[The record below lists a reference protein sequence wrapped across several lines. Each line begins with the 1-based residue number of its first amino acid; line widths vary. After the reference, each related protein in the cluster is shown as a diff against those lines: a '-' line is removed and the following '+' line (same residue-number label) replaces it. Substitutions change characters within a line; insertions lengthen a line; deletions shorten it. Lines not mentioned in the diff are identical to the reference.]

1 MRIEVDKLVE
11 IQNIVDCQ
19 VEVGADYNDVITLRF
34 GYWNQLTES
43 DLKKVEKVL
52 GHRSIIEDLVDEDDD
67 CGRLY
72 AYRVSYNPFE

>member
-19 VEVGADYNDVITLRF
+19 VEVGADENDVITLRF
-34 GYWNQLTES
+34 GYWNRLTEL
-43 DLKKVEKVL
+43 DLECIQKVL
-52 GHRSIIEDLVDEDDD
+52 GHRSIHEDLVDEDDD

-72 AYRVSYNPFE
+72 AYRVSYNAFS

>member
-34 GYWNQLTES
+34 GYWNRLTES
-43 DLKKVEKVL
+43 DLEKVKKVL

-72 AYRVSYNPFE
+72 AYRVSYTAFA